1 MLPRL
6 LLACLTLLAAACAT
20 PTLQAQPGTL
30 VIVGGG
36 LQPDNEEVFRHFLDA
51 RPANA
56 RAIAIIPAASGAPSQ
71 SAADFREA
79 LISFGADPKDIH
91 IVELAMLDDAQ
102 TASIDEAGWST
113 NADDT
118 GEIVKVAR
126 AGAIWFTGGDQS
138 RLTELLID
146 EDGRDTPMLTAIRE
160 RLKTGAVVGGTSAGA
175 AIMSD
180 PMITQG
186 DTLAAMLPGARGEA
200 VRFDRGLGFLHNV
213 LVDQHFGERARLGR
227 LAALLTQEGQ
237 PHRIG
242 IGIDENTAIKV
253 TAGDA
258 QALVLGTGY
267 VTLLDA
273 RSASRG
279 SGTRFAVRNM
289 SLSLASSGDRISM
302 TDGRIEPAPFKKGTV
317 GNEYFDKATIAGGGM
332 ALGAASLAEVAGEAL
347 LDNSATREVERQ
359 SFSGAYGVTYRFIQT
374 DASKGWWGRRPEGRA
389 AYALSAIRFDIE
401 PLDIIMKKAEN

>member
-1 MLPRL
+1 MIRRL
-6 LLACLTLLAAACAT
+6 LTACLTLLAAACVT

-36 LQPDNEEVFRHFLDA
+36 LEPDNEDVFRAFLDA

-79 LISFGADPKDIH
+79 LISFGADPEDIR
-91 IVELAMLDDAQ
+91 IVDLAMIDDPQ
-102 TASIDEAGWST
+102 TTSIDEAGWSA
-113 NADDT
+113 NANDAA
-118 GEIVKVAR
+118 EIAKIAR

-138 RLTELLID
+138 RLTELLIED
-146 EDGRDTPMLTAIRE
+146 DGRDTPMLAAIRE
-160 RLKTGAVVGGTSAGA
+160 RLKIGAVVGGTSAGA

-186 DTLAAMLPGARGEA
+186 DTLAALLPGAPGEA
-200 VRFDRGLGFLHNV
+200 VRFDRGLGFLHSV

-227 LAALLTQEGQ
+227 MAALLTQERQ

-242 IGIDENTAIKV
+242 IGIDEDTAIKV

-258 QALVLGTGY
+258 HALVLGTGY

-273 RSASRG
+273 RGASRG

-302 TDGRIEPAPFKKGTV
+302 TDGRIEPARFKIATV
-317 GNEYFDKATIAGGGM
+317 GNEYFDNATVTGGGM
-332 ALGAASLAEVAGEAL
+332 ALGATSLADVAGEAL
-347 LDNSATREVERQ
+347 LDNSAAREVERQ
-359 SFSGAYGVTYRFIQT
+359 SFSGAHGVNYRFVQT
-374 DASKGWWGRRPEGRA
+374 DASQGWWGRPPEGRA

-401 PLDIIMKKAEN
+401 PLDIIIKKAEN